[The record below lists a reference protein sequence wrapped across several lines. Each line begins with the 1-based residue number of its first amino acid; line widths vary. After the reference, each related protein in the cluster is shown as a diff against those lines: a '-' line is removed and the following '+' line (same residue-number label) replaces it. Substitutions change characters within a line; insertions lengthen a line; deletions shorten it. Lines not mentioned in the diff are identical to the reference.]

1 MAILFMYQLLLSI
14 TPQSPSAW
22 RPNKRLGSTP
32 ASLST
37 AKAFLETILR
47 PNGKRAGSY
56 LSIGPSFRVVSP
68 EAELLGGEGGIDQA
82 LVLRGE
88 PGESV
93 TGRRGRLQ

>member
-1 MAILFMYQLLLSI
+1 MAILFMYQFLLSI
-14 TPQSPSAW
+14 TPQSPSTW
-22 RPNKRLGSTP
+22 RPNKWLGSTP

-37 AKAFLETILR
+37 ARAFLETIFR

-68 EAELLGGEGGIDQA
+68 EAKFIGEGGIDQA

-93 TGRRGRLQ
+93 AGRRGRLQ